1 MQKGKIILNREW
13 LICFR
18 RQLKYDNIN
27 GILHHWKM
35 VIPVIVLTTFI
46 CGKFLS
52 VYYCQAQEF
61 LSLPVPSTGDFI
73 VDMFKGMEKYEPHI
87 KTKPFEIPAFYLFFN
102 LYISYVIARYPLN
115 DLRGMGMNV
124 LVNSRNRSSW
134 IVSKFVW
141 CAEMVLLLY
150 AVTFA
155 IAITCSALSGQVSM
169 HLNTEINISV
179 SNLQLTQDQFFL
191 NVILLPIITSICISY
206 VQLTISFRVSL
217 LAGSIVTIVL
227 ICLSAYYSNT
237 FLVGNYLMLLRN
249 SAVIGSGGVLASH
262 GCILSILLS
271 IVSLLLSNAW
281 FAKRDIF

>member
-1 MQKGKIILNREW
+1 
-13 LICFR
+13 
-18 RQLKYDNIN
+18 
-27 GILHHWKM
+27 M

-155 IAITCSALSGQVSM
+155 IAITFSALSGQVDL

-206 VQLTISFRVSL
+206 VQLMISFRVSL

-262 GCILSILLS
+262 GCIISILLS
-271 IVSLLLSNAW
+271 IVSLLLSNVW